1 MKDIFLPKH
10 NLSYHNILYLC
21 SLRINRPI
29 PVSVSSDSC
38 RTIIKQLLDDN
49 ATVVGRLVFRKKKIN
64 LLSDKNNSPK
74 RRELFIAINKNKYL
88 MSAYYDLYETP
99 SPDGKEDKKSLHAR
113 ICPKRTYTQKEF
125 VEHIATFQH
134 LPKNV
139 IGAALDACIDE
150 LCDLLANGNIVELG
164 ELGFFS
170 TSLKCLRETDDE
182 KKKIRSES
190 VQFQNVHL
198 RISSTF
204 RNNIKKK
211 MTLERVHSTTKKS
224 KKVVETTEETRKTE
238 LELFLKQNVC
248 INKNEY
254 IQLSGLTRHA
264 AIDELNNFI
273 RQGFLRRR
281 GMGRSTVYVR
291 QEKDTANEI

>member
-1 MKDIFLPKH
+1 
-10 NLSYHNILYLC
+10 
-21 SLRINRPI
+21 
-29 PVSVSSDSC
+29 
-38 RTIIKQLLDDN
+38 
-49 ATVVGRLVFRKKKIN
+49 
-64 LLSDKNNSPK
+64 
-74 RRELFIAINKNKYL
+74 

-113 ICPKRTYTQKEF
+113 ICPKMTYTKKEF
-125 VEHIATFQH
+125 VEHVAMFQH
-134 LPKNV
+134 LPKNM

-150 LCDLLANGNIVELG
+150 LCDLLADGNIVELG

-198 RISSTF
+198 RLSSTF
-204 RNNIKKK
+204 RKNIRRA
-211 MTLERVHSTTKKS
+211 MTLERTHSTTKKP
-224 KKVVETTEETRKTE
+224 KNEKATTEEVRKERLT
-238 LELFLKQNVC
+238 LFLQQNVC

-254 IQLSGLTRHA
+254 IRLSGLTRHA
-264 AIDELNNFI
+264 AIDELNKFI

-281 GMGRSTVYVR
+281 GMGRSTVYIR
-291 QEKDTANEI
+291 QVQMPEQESMTSAPNT

>member
-1 MKDIFLPKH
+1 
-10 NLSYHNILYLC
+10 
-21 SLRINRPI
+21 
-29 PVSVSSDSC
+29 
-38 RTIIKQLLDDN
+38 
-49 ATVVGRLVFRKKKIN
+49 
-64 LLSDKNNSPK
+64 
-74 RRELFIAINKNKYL
+74 

-182 KKKIRSES
+182 KKKIILQELY
-190 VQFQNVHL
+190 QFPIYQQ
-198 RISSTF
+198 RY
-204 RNNIKKK
+204 
-211 MTLERVHSTTKKS
+211 
-224 KKVVETTEETRKTE
+224 E
-238 LELFLKQNVC
+238 LHQQQILYL
-248 INKNEY
+248 
-254 IQLSGLTRHA
+254 QLLIYLLILIA
-264 AIDELNNFI
+264 
-273 RQGFLRRR
+273 
-281 GMGRSTVYVR
+281 Y
-291 QEKDTANEI
+291 K

>member
-1 MKDIFLPKH
+1 
-10 NLSYHNILYLC
+10 
-21 SLRINRPI
+21 
-29 PVSVSSDSC
+29 
-38 RTIIKQLLDDN
+38 
-49 ATVVGRLVFRKKKIN
+49 
-64 LLSDKNNSPK
+64 
-74 RRELFIAINKNKYL
+74 

-224 KKVVETTEETRKTE
+224 KKAVETTEETRKAE
-238 LELFLKQNVC
+238 LELFLKRNVC

-264 AIDELNNFI
+264 AINELNKFI
-273 RQGFLRRR
+273 LQGFLRRR

-291 QEKDTANEI
+291 QEKDIANEI

>member
-1 MKDIFLPKH
+1 
-10 NLSYHNILYLC
+10 
-21 SLRINRPI
+21 
-29 PVSVSSDSC
+29 
-38 RTIIKQLLDDN
+38 
-49 ATVVGRLVFRKKKIN
+49 
-64 LLSDKNNSPK
+64 
-74 RRELFIAINKNKYL
+74 

-113 ICPKRTYTQKEF
+113 ICPKGTYTQKEF
-125 VEHIATFQH
+125 VEHVSTFQH

-211 MTLERVHSTTKKS
+211 MTLARVHSTTKKS
-224 KKVVETTEETRKTE
+224 KKAVETTEETRKAE
-238 LELFLKQNVC
+238 LELFLKRNVC

-264 AIDELNNFI
+264 AIDELNKFI
-273 RQGFLRRR
+273 LQGFLRRR

>member
-1 MKDIFLPKH
+1 MPAQKSVGVSVVLWRGLHSISASWLPT
-10 NLSYHNILYLC
+10 
-21 SLRINRPI
+21 SLRIRL
-29 PVSVSSDSC
+29 SSS
-38 RTIIKQLLDDN
+38 R
-49 ATVVGRLVFRKKKIN
+49 
-64 LLSDKNNSPK
+64 S
-74 RRELFIAINKNKYL
+74 
-88 MSAYYDLYETP
+88 
-99 SPDGKEDKKSLHAR
+99 SLHAR
-113 ICPKRTYTQKEF
+113 ICPKGTYTQKEF
-125 VEHIATFQH
+125 VEHVSTFQH

-211 MTLERVHSTTKKS
+211 MMLERVHSTTKKS
-224 KKVVETTEETRKTE
+224 KKAVETTEDTRKAE
-238 LELFLKQNVC
+238 LELFLKRNVC

-264 AIDELNNFI
+264 AIDELNKFI
-273 RQGFLRRR
+273 LQGFLRRR
-281 GMGRSTVYVR
+281 GVGRSTVYVR

>member
-1 MKDIFLPKH
+1 
-10 NLSYHNILYLC
+10 
-21 SLRINRPI
+21 
-29 PVSVSSDSC
+29 
-38 RTIIKQLLDDN
+38 
-49 ATVVGRLVFRKKKIN
+49 
-64 LLSDKNNSPK
+64 
-74 RRELFIAINKNKYL
+74 

-113 ICPKRTYTQKEF
+113 ICPKRTYTQKE
-125 VEHIATFQH
+125 
-134 LPKNV
+134 
-139 IGAALDACIDE
+139 
-150 LCDLLANGNIVELG
+150 

-224 KKVVETTEETRKTE
+224 KKVVETTEETRKAE